1 MSRTKASR
9 ITSESTI
16 HSGSSCP
23 ALMSFGSVTNDPPI
37 PGCDRVHM
45 RRINSSFAQSAREY
59 ARRHSASA
67 SAVLRICSPGVSVL
81 LSSVRDMGPPASC
94 QQLSKPC
101 VRAPHFTSCSSEPWP
116 AAGPLCHT
124 APDSHLAKFA
134 REGDVA
140 KPKAAALRKGRRLR
154 TTRSS
159 PSRRKQR
166 RERPAC
172 ISSHSRRSGAILV
185 HVIKSGSA

>member
-1 MSRTKASR
+1 
-9 ITSESTI
+9 
-16 HSGSSCP
+16 
-23 ALMSFGSVTNDPPI
+23 MSFGSVTNDPPI

-45 RRINSSFAQSAREY
+45 RRINSSFTQPAREY
-59 ARRHSASA
+59 ARRHSA
-67 SAVLRICSPGVSVL
+67 SAVLRICSPGVSVF
-81 LSSVRDMGPPASC
+81 LSSVRDMAPPASC
-94 QQLSKPC
+94 QQLWKPC
-101 VRAPHFTSCSSEPWP
+101 ARAPHFNSYSSEPWS

-124 APDSHLAKFA
+124 TPDSHLAKFA